1 MLCLRYL
8 SLHCNQRLV
17 LLLNCCYTYTAH
29 AFTLSLSLYSN
40 LLKRKQSEGK
50 MVLLGGNLNLSL
62 ATQSTS
68 LVNSIP
74 IAFTVANVPILLA
87 TLATNI
93 WAIQI
98 IQRKETSRIN
108 RFFSIKIRILTKK
121 NFNRQ
126 FCNVHCP
133 FKVDH
138 VGLLDEYTDHDPGHI
153 CTFSL
158 VHSQV
163 NHRKSSFAKKP
174 HKQPEQSSFAKK

>member
-1 MLCLRYL
+1 MLLCSDIYYVVAVDDDREDVTWLNLNIFDVVFPSLIDVMPQVFIYL
-8 SLHCNQRLV
+8 STAIKGSSYFKWMLYLHCPRF
-17 LLLNCCYTYTAH
+17 Y
-29 AFTLSLSLYSN
+29 SLSLPLFQTN

-50 MVLLGGNLNLSL
+50 MVLLGSNLNLSL

-108 RFFSIKIRILTKK
+108 RFFFNSNQNSHQQITPTDSFVMSI
-121 NFNRQ
+121 Q
-126 FCNVHCP
+126 
-133 FKVDH
+133 
-138 VGLLDEYTDHDPGHI
+138 G
-153 CTFSL
+153 
-158 VHSQV
+158 
-163 NHRKSSFAKKP
+163 
-174 HKQPEQSSFAKK
+174 

>member
-17 LLLNCCYTYTAH
+17 LLKSCYTYTAH

-74 IAFTVANVPILLA
+74 IAFTLANVPILLA

-108 RFFSIKIRILTKK
+108 RFSSIQIRILTKK
-121 NFNRQ
+121 IT
-126 FCNVHCP
+126 P
-133 FKVDH
+133 T
-138 VGLLDEYTDHDPGHI
+138 G
-153 CTFSL
+153 
-158 VHSQV
+158 
-163 NHRKSSFAKKP
+163 SFVMSI
-174 HKQPEQSSFAKK
+174 QG

>member
-1 MLCLRYL
+1 
-8 SLHCNQRLV
+8 
-17 LLLNCCYTYTAH
+17 
-29 AFTLSLSLYSN
+29 
-40 LLKRKQSEGK
+40 

-108 RFFSIKIRILTKK
+108 RFFQFKSEFSPT
-121 NFNRQ
+121 NNSNRQ
-126 FCNVHCP
+126 FCNVHSRLIMWDC
-133 FKVDH
+133 
-138 VGLLDEYTDHDPGHI
+138 LMNILTMI
-153 CTFSL
+153 LATF
-158 VHSQV
+158 VHSPWYTHRFNHLGTLEGQV
-163 NHRKSSFAKKP
+163 LLKSLTNNLSSRVLLKCNSQTTFRSRSIWTCTAIVFLLNALHTWNRMVRFFFFKFA
-174 HKQPEQSSFAKK
+174 